1 MKYLR
6 LLLFLIPL
14 LTFSCSNKI
23 NESFLS
29 GKWEC
34 KDGESTIHLA
44 LNKNKEYNYKESLTP
59 KGIKD
64 GTHSLISVMFSGLGE
79 KGVWNVEKGN
89 LKFTKSSNQ
98 KINSKFNF
106 IISNEFEIMK
116 LKKKLMVLNI
126 NVVYSES
133 NEPLTAQFHKI
144 K

>member
-1 MKYLR
+1 MTYLR

-23 NESFLS
+23 NEGFLS

-34 KDGESTIHLA
+34 KDGESTIYLA

-64 GTHSLISVMFSGLGE
+64 GTLSLISVMFSGLGE

-98 KINSKFNF
+98 KINSK
-106 IISNEFEIMK
+106 

-126 NVVYSES
+126 NVVCSES
-133 NEPLTAQFHKI
+133 NEPITAQFHKI